1 MLIRVDRL
9 CANSIISSAVM
20 IVGIFA
26 KGFNRRNSSH
36 SRIYNY
42 GQFANVLKR
51 VDVTK
56 LDGLPF
62 GGALTMSFPTGATV
76 VGIKCTDG
84 VVVATD
90 SLISWGTL
98 VLSEKGIK
106 AFKLTDTIVLA
117 SAGLVSDYQ
126 MLVNRL
132 QAQIKLYELN
142 QKKSIT
148 VKALAKMLAN
158 TLYSIR
164 MTPLYVQTVVIG
176 MDPTGPQM
184 FSLDMGGSLIPED
197 ITATGTGDRTAYGVL
212 ENNYRPDI
220 TVKEAEEIAIK
231 AVKAGIARDIQSG
244 GDIRV
249 MSVTKAGVT
258 EHVVA

>member
-1 MLIRVDRL
+1 
-9 CANSIISSAVM
+9 
-20 IVGIFA
+20 
-26 KGFNRRNSSH
+26 
-36 SRIYNY
+36 
-42 GQFANVLKR
+42 

-106 AFKLTDTIVLA
+106 AFKLTDSIVLA
-117 SAGLVSDYQ
+117 SAGLISDYQ

-142 QKKSIT
+142 QKKAIT
-148 VKALAKMLAN
+148 VKALAKMLSN

-176 MDPTGPQM
+176 MDPSGPQM
-184 FSLDMGGSLIPED
+184 YSLDMGGSLIPED
-197 ITATGTGDRTAYGVL
+197 ITATGTGDRMAYGVL
-212 ENNYRPDI
+212 ENFYRPDI
-220 TVKEAEEIAIK
+220 TVKEAEDIAIQ
-231 AVKAGIARDIQSG
+231 AVRAGIARDIQSG
-244 GDIRV
+244 GDIRI
-249 MSVTKAGVT
+249 MSVTKDGVT
-258 EHVVA
+258 ERVIE

>member
-1 MLIRVDRL
+1 M
-9 CANSIISSAVM
+9 
-20 IVGIFA
+20 
-26 KGFNRRNSSH
+26 
-36 SRIYNY
+36 
-42 GQFANVLKR
+42 QFVLEKVQIGNVKKR

-56 LDGLPF
+56 LDGLSF
-62 GGALTMSFPTGATV
+62 GGIFTMAFPTGATV

-90 SLISWGTL
+90 TLISWGTL
-98 VLSEKGIK
+98 ILSEKGVK
-106 AFKLTDTIVLA
+106 AFKLTDSIVLA

-142 QKKSIT
+142 QKKPIS

-176 MDPTGPQM
+176 VDSAGPQM
-184 FSLDMGGSLIPED
+184 YTLDMGGSLIPED

-212 ENNYRPDI
+212 ENYYKPEI
-220 TVKEAEEIAIK
+220 TVKEAEEIAIS

-249 MSVTKAGVT
+249 MTVTIDGVRERVIT
-258 EHVVA
+258 